1 MAPYDNA
8 FNANEW
14 SVIIGLS
21 IGLLLVIFL
30 PKRFPRKASFVFFIC
45 GVYTGFFFD
54 NTLTM
59 APFDFYEVND
69 SSDYQVMDYLLYW
82 AYGPMSYL
90 FFYGLD
96 YMGLKSG
103 AVSFYIFSVVLIA
116 LGLEWVGT
124 LLGVYHY
131 LNGYKLS
138 YSMPIYF
145 TVFSLWVMLYRYYRI
160 LAANGKL

>member
-1 MAPYDNA
+1 MP
-8 FNANEW
+8 
-14 SVIIGLS
+14 IIVGT
-21 IGLLLVIFL
+21 IVVWIAVVIFCL
-30 PKRFPRKASFVFFIC
+30 VPKR
-45 GVYTGFFFD
+45 
-54 NTLTM
+54 LT
-59 APFDFYEVND
+59 AFETTF
-69 SSDYQVMDYLLYW
+69 W

-116 LGLEWVGT
+116 VGLEWAGT